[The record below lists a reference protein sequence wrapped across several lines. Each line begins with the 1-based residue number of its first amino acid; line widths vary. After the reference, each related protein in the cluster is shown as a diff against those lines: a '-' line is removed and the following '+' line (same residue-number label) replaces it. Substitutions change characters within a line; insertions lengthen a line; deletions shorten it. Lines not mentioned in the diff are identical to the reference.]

1 MFQGSK
7 VSRSECFKVSKRFSG
22 LKNAKL
28 NSLKAENL
36 EILKPCYLETL
47 LP

>member
-1 MFQGSK
+1 MFQGFK

-36 EILKPCYLETL
+36 VTSEP
-47 LP
+47 